1 MATARQLSR
10 MLSTLAAISQGLR
23 TLLLAGGAVVVAIA
37 ALDFAVRTR
46 RINPFSGIARFIRL
60 RVDPRLAGIERMV
73 LRAGGEPSAAPWW
86 GVVAYVVFALLL
98 LALLDFALSLFSDIS
113 LAFAGGPIGILWLVV
128 HWTFGV
134 LIFALIVRVLSS
146 WFPAMARSR
155 WVGWSFAATDWML
168 RPLRRVLP
176 PLGMVDISPLVAYF
190 GLTAARWLVESI
202 LFRGVR

>member
-1 MATARQLSR
+1 

-37 ALDFAVRTR
+37 ALDWAVRTR
-46 RINPFSGIARFIRL
+46 RINPFSGIARFIRTS
-60 RVDPRLAGIERMV
+60 VDPRLAGIERMV

-86 GVVAYVVFALLL
+86 GVVAYVL